1 MTPPPR
7 SVLCVRLGAI
17 GDVANALV
25 VATAIK
31 DAAPATEVGWAVHP
45 LSAPLLEGHPCV
57 DRVHVVPRTKSPGVL
72 RSVVRGLR
80 APRYAAALDLQ
91 RLQKSSL
98 LARLSG
104 AGRVVGFD
112 RPRCKEASWLWTN
125 ERIEAGPR
133 DEHMVLQ
140 YMRFPAR
147 LGFTELGGAAARR
160 ALPSPAASAAFAEDL
175 VAREGAP
182 VLLNLGASRPEKL
195 WPRASFREVAAALV
209 ERGLGPVALTG
220 GPGDR
225 GAAAEVGEGLD
236 VLDLTGRTS
245 LPELWELCRRSR
257 AMLTADTGPM
267 HLCAAVGTPV
277 VALFGPGD
285 PARTGPFGAGHV
297 VFRGGVRVG
306 VHAGESPA
314 RGSARAPM
322 GDTSAAQALE
332 ALAEQLGRV

>member
-1 MTPPPR
+1 MTELPR

-31 DAAPATEVGWAVHP
+31 DAAPGTEVGWAVHP
-45 LSAPLLEGHPCV
+45 LSAPLLEGHLAI
-57 DRVHVVPRTKSPGVL
+57 DRVHVVPRTRSPRALAG
-72 RSVVRGLR
+72 VVRDLR
-80 APRYAAALDLQ
+80 APGYDAALDLQ

-104 AGRVVGFD
+104 ARRVVGFD
-112 RPRCKEASWLWTN
+112 RARCKEASWVWTN
-125 ERIEAGPR
+125 ARIEPGPR
-133 DEHMVLQ
+133 DEHMVRQ

-147 LGFTELGGAAARR
+147 LGFVGGGSEEPRR
-160 ALPSPAASAAFAEDL
+160 TLPSPPASARFAEDL

-182 VLLNLGASRPEKL
+182 VLLNLGASKPEKL

-225 GAAAEVGEGLD
+225 DAAAEVAAGLD
-236 VLDLTGRTS
+236 VVDLTGATS
-245 LPELWELCRRSR
+245 LPDLWELCRRSR

-306 VHAGESPA
+306 VHADESPA
-314 RGSARAPM
+314 RGSSRAPM
-322 GDTSAAQALE
+322 GDTSPAQALG
-332 ALAEQLGRV
+332 ALEELLARV